1 MDEIIRSVEA
11 PMLREDLPDFKPG
24 DTVKVHFMVREGDKE
39 RVQIYQG
46 VVIARRGGGISE
58 SITVKKV
65 SGGVNVERVFPLHS
79 PLIQKIEVTRI
90 GKVRRAKLFYLRN
103 KTGKAARIAEKK
115 TWSES
120 KKS

>member
-79 PLIQKIEVTRI
+79 PLIQKIEVTRV

-115 TWSES
+115 TWSEG